1 MTTINYNRDVEV
13 FPLPKA
19 IFEKIYGETPYYS
32 PTDMGVN
39 MVGLAIDDEAKVI
52 EASNKE
58 IIRRYYDTKLKIFQG
73 KLDNSALEKMKM
85 LLNKAGISPNDRKC
99 VAKALETE
107 VKEGEPSVAIELPNG
122 KIVTGHR
129 SLLLGASAA
138 ALLNALKLLAK
149 IDKCLYLLSPAE
161 LIQCKN

>member
-39 MVGLAIDDEAKVI
+39 MVGLVIDDEAKVI

-107 VKEGEPSVAIELPNG
+107 AKEGEQSVAIELPNG